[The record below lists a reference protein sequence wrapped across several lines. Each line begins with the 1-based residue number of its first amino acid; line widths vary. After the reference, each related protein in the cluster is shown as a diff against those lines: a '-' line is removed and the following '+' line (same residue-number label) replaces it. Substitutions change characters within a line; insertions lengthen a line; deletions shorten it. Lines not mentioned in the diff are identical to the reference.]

1 MSGPRKVR
9 ATNSF
14 CVPLL
19 SYGFGLIPWTKREIA
34 QFDVETR
41 KLLTATC
48 NHHLRS
54 AVEHLYLP
62 WSAGGMDLINVENL
76 FYRRIVSIACHL
88 FTSTDRLVVMCLK
101 LDEQLPPQSAL
112 TSTAVS
118 YCASLSVPCDLWQC
132 DVLSLRSKICKKQK
146 NLLMSALLAKPL
158 YGQYFSFVNSDL
170 VDTQIGFNWLRR
182 HLHSETESTVLAV
195 QDQVTAT

>member
-1 MSGPRKVR
+1 MIRGRSKPSGDAVLPTGLNIRELSVGETYKYLGLFEAEGLDCCDSKERILEAYLNRLSLVWKSSLSGPRKAR

-48 NHHLRS
+48 NHHSRS
-54 AVEHLYLP
+54 AVECLYLP
-62 WSAGGMDLINVENL
+62 QSAGGMGLINVENL

-88 FTSTDRLVVMCLK
+88 FTSTDRLVV
-101 LDEQLPPQSAL
+101 SAL
-112 TSTAVS
+112 NWMNS
-118 YCASLSVPCDLWQC
+118 YHHDL
-132 DVLSLRSKICKKQK
+132 L
-146 NLLMSALLAKPL
+146 
-158 YGQYFSFVNSDL
+158 
-170 VDTQIGFNWLRR
+170 
-182 HLHSETESTVLAV
+182 
-195 QDQVTAT
+195 